1 MRQGLVYNNKIIAGK
16 IIETDKR
23 EFIFRY
29 SNDYFFD
36 NTKPAISLTISKS
49 KQEHYSKNLFPF
61 FSNMISEGV
70 NKMIQCRKL
79 SIDENDHFGL
89 LLKTGGDETIGA
101 IRVVEI

>member
-1 MRQGLVYNNKIIAGK
+1 MRQGIVYNNEIVAGK
-16 IIETDKR
+16 ITETINR

-29 SNDYFFD
+29 SDDYFID
-36 NTKPAISLTISKS
+36 TTKPAISLTIPKS
-49 KQEHYSKNLFPF
+49 TQEHHSKNLFPF
-61 FSNMISEGV
+61 FFNMLSEGV

-79 SIDENDHFGL
+79 GIDEKDYFGL